1 MRACGETTEQVRRG
15 GLKGVTAVWRSIQDT
30 FALTDQGMK
39 DFMRGAGFCAL
50 ANLMLMLPIVVLY
63 FTARG
68 FIRYL
73 DDPSVGLPDMA
84 LFAVAIVA
92 ALVVMFVTQMWE
104 YRATYTAVY
113 QESARKRIAIA
124 ERLRLLPLSF
134 FGKRDLADLTSVI
147 MKDCSDQERLFSHTM
162 PQIFGM
168 GASTLVFAAMMF
180 AFDWRLAA
188 SALWPIPVALTAL
201 LLTARIQK
209 SHTAKKNAA
218 SLSFADGL
226 QEYLECH
233 REIRSL
239 NKVGVFQG
247 ELDCR
252 IDRFEREKIDA
263 ELAMGV
269 AVCSA
274 QGFLRLGIAS
284 VIVVGT
290 MLLVTGQVD
299 FLVFFVYLLAVTRV
313 YDPINVVLQAVAEL
327 MDMSLSLER
336 MRAIENEPVQTGSTS
351 FEPQGYDVVF
361 EDVGFAYADGEDV
374 LGSVSFKAREGQVTA
389 LVGASGSGKSTAV
402 KLASRFWDV
411 SSGTV
416 FVGGVDVSTVDP
428 ETLLSAFSEVFQDVV
443 LFDDTVRENIRL
455 GRKDAT
461 NEEVLAAARAAR
473 CDEFVERLPNGYD
486 TMIGENGSRLS
497 GGERQRISI
506 ARALLK
512 DAPIVLLDEATASL
526 DVENETYVQAALSEL
541 LQGKTVLVIAHR
553 MRTVDNADK
562 IVVLEGGCVVEQ
574 GSPAELREKPDGR
587 YRRMLELQRESEV
600 WAL

>member
-1 MRACGETTEQVRRG
+1 
-15 GLKGVTAVWRSIQDT
+15 
-30 FALTDQGMK
+30 MK

-63 FTARG
+63 FVASD
-68 FIRYL
+68 FVRYL
-73 DDPSVGLPDMA
+73 GEPAVGLPGMA
-84 LFAVAIVA
+84 LYAVGIVA
-92 ALVVMFVTQMWE
+92 ALAVMFVTQMWE
-104 YRATYTAVY
+104 YRATYTVVY

-168 GASTLVFAAMMF
+168 GASTLVFAVMMF

-188 SALWPIPVALTAL
+188 SALWPIPVALVTL
-201 LLTARIQK
+201 LLTARVQK

-218 SLSFADGL
+218 SLSFVDGL

-239 NKVGVFQG
+239 NKVGAFQSDLG
-247 ELDCR
+247 RR
-252 IDRFEREKIDA
+252 IDRFEREKIGA

-290 MLLVTGQVD
+290 MLLVAGRVD

-313 YDPINVVLQAVAEL
+313 YDPINVILQAIAEL
-327 MDMSLSLER
+327 MDMSLSLKR
-336 MRAIENEPVQTGSTS
+336 MRAIEHEPIQTGSTS
-351 FEPQGYDVVF
+351 FEPQGYDVAF
-361 EDVGFAYADGEDV
+361 DDVGFAYAGGEDV
-374 LGSVSFKAREGQVTA
+374 LDGVSFTAREGQVTA
-389 LVGASGSGKSTAV
+389 LVGASGSGKSTAA

-411 SSGTV
+411 SSGAV

-428 ETLLSAFSEVFQDVV
+428 ETLLSSFSEVFQDVV
-443 LFDDTVRENIRL
+443 LFDGTVRENIRL
-455 GRKDAT
+455 GKKNAT
-461 NEEVLAAARAAR
+461 DEEVLAAAKVAR

-486 TMIGENGSRLS
+486 TLIGENGGRLS

-512 DAPIVLLDEATASL
+512 NAPIVLLDEATASL
-526 DVENETYVQAALSEL
+526 DVENETQVQAALSEL
-541 LQGKTVLVIAHR
+541 LQDKTVLVIAHR

-562 IVVLEGGCVVEQ
+562 IVVLEGGRVVEQ
-574 GSPAELREKPDGR
+574 GSPAELREKPEGR
-587 YRRMLELQRESEV
+587 YRRMLELQRESAV

>member
-1 MRACGETTEQVRRG
+1 MV
-15 GLKGVTAVWRSIQDT
+15 AVWRRIQDA

-63 FTARG
+63 FVASD
-68 FIRYL
+68 FIGCL
-73 DDPSVGLPDMA
+73 GDPAACLPSMAPYVVG
-84 LFAVAIVA
+84 IVA
-92 ALVVMFVTQMWE
+92 ALAVMFVTQMWE
-104 YRATYTAVY
+104 YRATYTVVY
-113 QESARKRIAIA
+113 EESARKRIAIA

-188 SALWPIPVALTAL
+188 SALWPIPVALVAL
-201 LLTARIQK
+201 LLTARVQK

-218 SLSFADGL
+218 SLSFVDGL

-239 NKVGVFQG
+239 NKVGAFQSDLG
-247 ELDCR
+247 RR

-290 MLLVTGQVD
+290 MLLVTGRVD

-313 YDPINVVLQAVAEL
+313 YDPINVILQAVAEL
-327 MDMSLSLER
+327 MDMSLSLKR
-336 MRAIENEPVQTGSTS
+336 MRAIENEPIQTGSTS
-351 FEPQGYDVVF
+351 FEPQGYDVAF
-361 EDVGFAYADGEDV
+361 DDVGFAYADGEDV
-374 LGSVSFKAREGQVTA
+374 LDGVSFTAREGQVTA

-411 SSGTV
+411 SSGAV

-428 ETLLSAFSEVFQDVV
+428 ETLLSSFSEVFQDVV

-455 GRKDAT
+455 GKKSAT
-461 NEEVLAAARAAR
+461 DEEVLAAARAAR

-512 DAPIVLLDEATASL
+512 NAPIVLLDEATASL
-526 DVENETYVQAALSEL
+526 DVENETQVQAALSEL

-562 IVVLEGGCVVEQ
+562 IVVLEGGSVVEQ
-574 GSPAELREKPDGR
+574 GSPAELREKPEGR
-587 YRRMLELQRESEV
+587 YRRMLELQRESAA

>member
-1 MRACGETTEQVRRG
+1 MWRR
-15 GLKGVTAVWRSIQDT
+15 IQDA

-63 FTARG
+63 FAASD

-73 DDPSVGLPDMA
+73 DDPSVGLPGMA
-84 LFAVAIVA
+84 LYAAGIVA

-134 FGKRDLADLTSVI
+134 FGRRDLSDLTSVI

-188 SALWPIPVALTAL
+188 SALWPIPVALAAL
-201 LLTARIQK
+201 LLTGRIQK

-274 QGFLRLGIAS
+274 QGFLRLGTAS

-299 FLVFFVYLLAVTRV
+299 FLVFFVYLLAVTRI

-361 EDVGFAYADGEDV
+361 EDVGFAYGDGEDV
-374 LGSVSFKAREGQVTA
+374 LSSVSFKAREGQVTA

-411 SSGTV
+411 SSGAI

-455 GRKDAT
+455 GKKDAT

-526 DVENETYVQAALSEL
+526 DVENETQVQAALSEL

-574 GSPAELREKPDGR
+574 GSPAELREKLDGK
-587 YRRMLELQRESEV
+587 YRRMLELQRESEAWV
-600 WAL
+600 L

>member
-1 MRACGETTEQVRRG
+1 MTTVRRR
-15 GLKGVTAVWRSIQDT
+15 LQDI

-63 FTARG
+63 FVASD
-68 FIRYL
+68 FVRYL
-73 DDPSVGLPDMA
+73 GEPAVGLPGMA
-84 LFAVAIVA
+84 LYAVGIVA
-92 ALVVMFVTQMWE
+92 ALAVMFVTQMWE

-134 FGKRDLADLTSVI
+134 FGKRNLADLTSVI

-162 PQIFGM
+162 PQLFGM
-168 GASTLVFAAMMF
+168 GASTLVFAVMMF

-188 SALWPIPVALTAL
+188 SALWPIPVALAAL
-201 LLTARIQK
+201 LLTARVQK

-218 SLSFADGL
+218 SLLFVDGL

-239 NKVGVFQG
+239 NKVSAFQG
-247 ELDCR
+247 ELDHC
-252 IDRFEREKIDA
+252 IDRFEREKIGA

-290 MLLVTGQVD
+290 MLLVAGRVD

-313 YDPINVVLQAVAEL
+313 YDPINVILQAIAEL
-327 MDMSLSLER
+327 MDMSLSLGR
-336 MRAIENEPVQTGSTS
+336 MRAIENEPIQTGHTS
-351 FEPQGYDVVF
+351 FEPQGYDVAF
-361 EDVGFAYADGEDV
+361 DDVGFAYADGEDV
-374 LGSVSFKAREGQVTA
+374 LDGVSFTARERQVTA

-411 SSGTV
+411 SSGAV

-428 ETLLSAFSEVFQDVV
+428 ETLLSSFSEVFQDVV

-455 GRKDAT
+455 GKKNAT
-461 NEEVLAAARAAR
+461 DEEVLAAAKAAR

-486 TMIGENGSRLS
+486 TLIGENGGRLS

-512 DAPIVLLDEATASL
+512 NAPIVLLDEATASL
-526 DVENETYVQAALSEL
+526 DVENETQVQAALSEL

-562 IVVLEGGCVVEQ
+562 IVVLEGGRVVEQ
-574 GSPAELREKPDGR
+574 GSPAELREKPEGR
-587 YRRMLELQRESEV
+587 YRRMLELQRESAA

>member
-1 MRACGETTEQVRRG
+1 MA
-15 GLKGVTAVWRSIQDT
+15 AVWRRIQDA

-63 FTARG
+63 FVASD
-68 FIRYL
+68 FVRYL
-73 DDPSVGLPDMA
+73 GEPAVGLPGMA
-84 LFAVAIVA
+84 PYVVGIVA
-92 ALVVMFVTQMWE
+92 ALAVMFVTQMWE
-104 YRATYTAVY
+104 YRATYTVVY
-113 QESARKRIAIA
+113 KESARKRIAIA

-188 SALWPIPVALTAL
+188 SALWPIPVALAAL
-201 LLTARIQK
+201 LLTARVQK

-218 SLSFADGL
+218 SLSFDDGL

-239 NKVGVFQG
+239 NKVGAFQSDLG
-247 ELDCR
+247 RR
-252 IDRFEREKIDA
+252 IDRFEREKIGA

-290 MLLVTGQVD
+290 MLLVAGRVD

-313 YDPINVVLQAVAEL
+313 YDPINVILQAIAEL
-327 MDMSLSLER
+327 MDMSLSLGR
-336 MRAIENEPVQTGSTS
+336 MRAIENEPIQTGHTS
-351 FEPQGYDVVF
+351 FEPQGYDVAF
-361 EDVGFAYADGEDV
+361 DDVGFAYADGEDV
-374 LGSVSFKAREGQVTA
+374 LDGVSFTAREGQVTA

-411 SSGTV
+411 SSGAV

-428 ETLLSAFSEVFQDVV
+428 ETLLSSFSEVFQDVV

-455 GRKDAT
+455 GKKNAT
-461 NEEVLAAARAAR
+461 DEEVLAAAKAAR

-486 TMIGENGSRLS
+486 TLIGENGGRLS

-512 DAPIVLLDEATASL
+512 NAPIVLLDEATASL
-526 DVENETYVQAALSEL
+526 DVENETQVQAALSEL
-541 LQGKTVLVIAHR
+541 LQGKTVLVVAHR

-562 IVVLEGGCVVEQ
+562 IVVLEGGRVVEQ
-574 GSPAELREKPDGR
+574 GSPAELREKPEGR
-587 YRRMLELQRESEV
+587 YRRMLELQRESAA

>member
-1 MRACGETTEQVRRG
+1 M
-15 GLKGVTAVWRSIQDT
+15 TAVWRRIQDA

-63 FTARG
+63 FAASD

-73 DDPSVGLPDMA
+73 DDPAVGLPGMA
-84 LFAVAIVA
+84 LYAAGIVVV
-92 ALVVMFVTQMWE
+92 LVVMFVTQMWE
-104 YRATYTAVY
+104 YRATYTVVY

-147 MKDCSDQERLFSHTM
+147 MKDCSDQERL

-188 SALWPIPVALTAL
+188 SALWPIPVALAAL

-455 GRKDAT
+455 GKKDAT

-526 DVENETYVQAALSEL
+526 DVENETHVQAALSEL

-574 GSPAELREKPDGR
+574 GSPAELRGKPDGR
-587 YRRMLELQRESEV
+587 YRRMLELQRESEAWV
-600 WAL
+600 L

>member
-1 MRACGETTEQVRRG
+1 MTTVRRR
-15 GLKGVTAVWRSIQDT
+15 LQDI

-39 DFMRGAGFCAL
+39 DFIRGAGFCAL

-63 FTARG
+63 FVASD

-73 DDPSVGLPDMA
+73 GEPAVGLPGMA
-84 LFAVAIVA
+84 LYTVGIVA
-92 ALVVMFVTQMWE
+92 ALAVMFITQMWE
-104 YRATYTAVY
+104 YRATYTVVY
-113 QESARKRIAIA
+113 QESARTRIAIA

-162 PQIFGM
+162 PQLFGM
-168 GASTLVFAAMMF
+168 GASTLVFAVMMF

-188 SALWPIPVALTAL
+188 SALWPIPVALVAL
-201 LLTARIQK
+201 LLTARVQK

-239 NKVGVFQG
+239 NKVSAFQD
-247 ELDCR
+247 ELDRC

-290 MLLVTGQVD
+290 MLLVAGRVD

-313 YDPINVVLQAVAEL
+313 YDPINVILQAIAEL
-327 MDMSLSLER
+327 MDMSLSLGR
-336 MRAIENEPVQTGSTS
+336 MRAIENEPIQTGHTS
-351 FEPQGYDVVF
+351 FEPQGYDVAF
-361 EDVGFAYADGEDV
+361 DDVGFAYADGEDV
-374 LGSVSFKAREGQVTA
+374 LDGVSFKAREGQVTA

-411 SSGTV
+411 SSGAV

-428 ETLLSAFSEVFQDVV
+428 ETLLSSFSEVFQDVV

-455 GRKDAT
+455 GKKNAT
-461 NEEVLAAARAAR
+461 DEEVLAAAKAAR

-486 TMIGENGSRLS
+486 TLIGENGGRLS

-512 DAPIVLLDEATASL
+512 NAPIVLLDEATASL
-526 DVENETYVQAALSEL
+526 DVENETQVQAALSEL

-562 IVVLEGGCVVEQ
+562 IVVLEGGRVVEQ
-574 GSPAELREKPDGR
+574 GSPAELREKPEGR
-587 YRRMLELQRESEV
+587 YRRMLELQRESAA
-600 WAL
+600 WTL

>member
-1 MRACGETTEQVRRG
+1 
-15 GLKGVTAVWRSIQDT
+15 
-30 FALTDQGMK
+30 MK

-63 FTARG
+63 FVASD
-68 FIRYL
+68 FVRYL
-73 DDPSVGLPDMA
+73 GEPAIGLPSMA
-84 LFAVAIVA
+84 PYVVGIVA
-92 ALVVMFVTQMWE
+92 ALAVMFVTQMWE
-104 YRATYTAVY
+104 YRATYTVVY
-113 QESARKRIAIA
+113 KESARKRIAIA

-188 SALWPIPVALTAL
+188 SALWPIPVALAAL
-201 LLTARIQK
+201 LLTARVQK

-218 SLSFADGL
+218 SLSFVDGL

-239 NKVGVFQG
+239 NKVGAFQSDLG
-247 ELDCR
+247 RR
-252 IDRFEREKIDA
+252 IDRFEREKIGA

-290 MLLVTGQVD
+290 MLLVAGRVD

-313 YDPINVVLQAVAEL
+313 YDPINVILQAVAEL
-327 MDMSLSLER
+327 MDMSLSLKR
-336 MRAIENEPVQTGSTS
+336 MRAIENEPIQTGSTS
-351 FEPQGYDVVF
+351 FEPQGYDVAF
-361 EDVGFAYADGEDV
+361 DDVGFAYADGEDV
-374 LGSVSFKAREGQVTA
+374 LDGVSFTAREGQVTA

-411 SSGTV
+411 SSGAV

-428 ETLLSAFSEVFQDVV
+428 ETLLSSFSEVFQDVV

-455 GRKDAT
+455 GKKNAT
-461 NEEVLAAARAAR
+461 DEEVLAAAKVAR

-486 TMIGENGSRLS
+486 TLIGENGGRLS

-512 DAPIVLLDEATASL
+512 NAPIVLLDEATASL
-526 DVENETYVQAALSEL
+526 DVENETQVQAALSEL

-562 IVVLEGGCVVEQ
+562 IVVLEGGRVVEQ
-574 GSPAELREKPDGR
+574 GSPAELREKPEGR
-587 YRRMLELQRESEV
+587 YRRMLELQRESAA

>member
-1 MRACGETTEQVRRG
+1 MA
-15 GLKGVTAVWRSIQDT
+15 AVWRRIQDA

-63 FTARG
+63 FVASD
-68 FIRYL
+68 FVRYL
-73 DDPSVGLPDMA
+73 GEPAVGLPGMA
-84 LFAVAIVA
+84 PYVVGIVA
-92 ALVVMFVTQMWE
+92 ALAVMFVTQMWE
-104 YRATYTAVY
+104 YRATYTVVY

-188 SALWPIPVALTAL
+188 SALWPIPVALVAL
-201 LLTARIQK
+201 LLTARVQK

-218 SLSFADGL
+218 SLSFVDGL

-239 NKVGVFQG
+239 NKVGAFQSDLG
-247 ELDCR
+247 RR
-252 IDRFEREKIDA
+252 IDRFEREKIGA

-290 MLLVTGQVD
+290 MLLVTGRVD

-313 YDPINVVLQAVAEL
+313 YDPINVILQAIAEL
-327 MDMSLSLER
+327 MDMSLSLKR
-336 MRAIENEPVQTGSTS
+336 MRAIENEPIQTGSTS
-351 FEPQGYDVVF
+351 FEPQGYDVAF
-361 EDVGFAYADGEDV
+361 DDVGFAYADGEDV
-374 LGSVSFKAREGQVTA
+374 LDGVSFTAREGQVTA

-411 SSGTV
+411 SSGAV

-428 ETLLSAFSEVFQDVV
+428 ETLLSSFSEVFQDVV

-455 GRKDAT
+455 GKKNAT
-461 NEEVLAAARAAR
+461 DEEVLAAARAAR

-526 DVENETYVQAALSEL
+526 DVENETQVQAALSEL

-562 IVVLEGGCVVEQ
+562 IVVLEGGSVVEQ
-574 GSPAELREKPDGR
+574 GSPAELREKPEGR
-587 YRRMLELQRESEV
+587 YRRMLELQRESAA

>member
-1 MRACGETTEQVRRG
+1 
-15 GLKGVTAVWRSIQDT
+15 
-30 FALTDQGMK
+30 
-39 DFMRGAGFCAL
+39 MRGAGFCAL

-63 FTARG
+63 FVASD

-73 DDPSVGLPDMA
+73 GEPAVGLPGMA
-84 LFAVAIVA
+84 LYAVGIVA
-92 ALVVMFVTQMWE
+92 ALAVMFVTQMWE
-104 YRATYTAVY
+104 YRATYTVVY

-162 PQIFGM
+162 PQLFGM
-168 GASTLVFAAMMF
+168 GASTLVFAVMMF
-180 AFDWRLAA
+180 AFDWRLAV
-188 SALWPIPVALTAL
+188 SALWPIPVALMAL
-201 LLTARIQK
+201 LLTARVQK

-218 SLSFADGL
+218 SLSFVDGL

-239 NKVGVFQG
+239 NKVSAFQG
-247 ELDCR
+247 ELDHC
-252 IDRFEREKIDA
+252 IDRFEREKIGA

-290 MLLVTGQVD
+290 MLLVAGRVD

-313 YDPINVVLQAVAEL
+313 YDPINVILQAIAEL
-327 MDMSLSLER
+327 MDMSLSLGR
-336 MRAIENEPVQTGSTS
+336 MRAIENEPIQTGHTS
-351 FEPQGYDVVF
+351 FEPQGYDVAF
-361 EDVGFAYADGEDV
+361 DDVGFAYADGEDV
-374 LGSVSFKAREGQVTA
+374 LDGVSFTAREGQVTA

-411 SSGTV
+411 SSGAV

-428 ETLLSAFSEVFQDVV
+428 ETLLSSFSEVFQDVV

-455 GRKDAT
+455 GKKNAT
-461 NEEVLAAARAAR
+461 DEEVLAAAKAAR

-486 TMIGENGSRLS
+486 TLIGENGGRLS

-512 DAPIVLLDEATASL
+512 NAPIVLLDEATASL
-526 DVENETYVQAALSEL
+526 DVENETQVQAALSEL

-562 IVVLEGGCVVEQ
+562 IVVLEGGRVVEQ
-574 GSPAELREKPDGR
+574 GSPAELREKPEGR
-587 YRRMLELQRESEV
+587 YRRMLELQRESAA

>member
-1 MRACGETTEQVRRG
+1 
-15 GLKGVTAVWRSIQDT
+15 
-30 FALTDQGMK
+30 MK

-63 FTARG
+63 FVASD
-68 FIRYL
+68 FVRYL
-73 DDPSVGLPDMA
+73 GDPAVGLPGMA
-84 LFAVAIVA
+84 LYAVGIVA
-92 ALVVMFVTQMWE
+92 ALAVMFVTQMWE
-104 YRATYTAVY
+104 YRATYTVVY

-188 SALWPIPVALTAL
+188 SALWPIPVALVAL
-201 LLTARIQK
+201 LLTARVQK

-218 SLSFADGL
+218 SLSFVDGL

-239 NKVGVFQG
+239 NKVGAFRSDLG
-247 ELDCR
+247 RR

-290 MLLVTGQVD
+290 MLLVTGRVD

-313 YDPINVVLQAVAEL
+313 YDPINVILQAVAEL
-327 MDMSLSLER
+327 MDMSLSLKR
-336 MRAIENEPVQTGSTS
+336 MRAIENEPIQTGSTS
-351 FEPQGYDVVF
+351 FEPQGYDVAF
-361 EDVGFAYADGEDV
+361 DDVGFAYADGEDV
-374 LGSVSFKAREGQVTA
+374 LDGVSFTAREGQVTA

-411 SSGTV
+411 SSGAV

-428 ETLLSAFSEVFQDVV
+428 ETLFSSFSEVFQDVV
-443 LFDDTVRENIRL
+443 LFDDAVRENIRL
-455 GRKDAT
+455 GKKNAT
-461 NEEVLAAARAAR
+461 DEEVLAAARAAR
-473 CDEFVERLPNGYD
+473 CDEFVGRLPNGYD

-526 DVENETYVQAALSEL
+526 DVENETQVQAALSEL

-562 IVVLEGGCVVEQ
+562 IVVLEGGSVVEQ
-574 GSPAELREKPDGR
+574 GSPAELREKPEGR
-587 YRRMLELQRESEV
+587 YRRMLELQRESAA

>member
-1 MRACGETTEQVRRG
+1 MAAVRR
-15 GLKGVTAVWRSIQDT
+15 RIQDA

-63 FTARG
+63 FVASD
-68 FIRYL
+68 FVRYL
-73 DDPSVGLPDMA
+73 GEPAIGLPGMA
-84 LFAVAIVA
+84 PYVVGIVA
-92 ALVVMFVTQMWE
+92 ALAVMFVTQMWE
-104 YRATYTAVY
+104 YRATYTVVY
-113 QESARKRIAIA
+113 KESARKRIAIA

-147 MKDCSDQERLFSHTM
+147 MKDCSDQERLFSRTM

-188 SALWPIPVALTAL
+188 SALWPIPVALAAL
-201 LLTARIQK
+201 LLTARVQK

-218 SLSFADGL
+218 SLSFVDGL

-239 NKVGVFQG
+239 NKVGAFQSDLG
-247 ELDCR
+247 RR
-252 IDRFEREKIDA
+252 IDRFEREKIGA

-290 MLLVTGQVD
+290 MLLVAGRVD

-313 YDPINVVLQAVAEL
+313 YDPINVILQAIAEL
-327 MDMSLSLER
+327 MDMSLSLGR
-336 MRAIENEPVQTGSTS
+336 MRAIENEPIQTGSTS
-351 FEPQGYDVVF
+351 FEPQGYDVAF
-361 EDVGFAYADGEDV
+361 DDVGFAYADGEDV
-374 LGSVSFKAREGQVTA
+374 LDGVSFTAREGQVTA

-411 SSGTV
+411 SSGAV

-428 ETLLSAFSEVFQDVV
+428 ETLLSSFSEVFQDVV

-455 GRKDAT
+455 GRKNAT
-461 NEEVLAAARAAR
+461 DEEVLAAAKAAR

-486 TMIGENGSRLS
+486 TLIGENGGRLS

-512 DAPIVLLDEATASL
+512 NAPIVLLDEATASL
-526 DVENETYVQAALSEL
+526 DVENETQVQAALSEL

-562 IVVLEGGCVVEQ
+562 IVVLEGGRVVEQ
-574 GSPAELREKPDGR
+574 GSPAELREKPEGR
-587 YRRMLELQRESEV
+587 YRRMLELQRESAA

>member
-1 MRACGETTEQVRRG
+1 
-15 GLKGVTAVWRSIQDT
+15 
-30 FALTDQGMK
+30 MK

-63 FTARG
+63 FVASD
-68 FIRYL
+68 FVRYL
-73 DDPSVGLPDMA
+73 GEPAVGLPGMA
-84 LFAVAIVA
+84 LYAVGIVA
-92 ALVVMFVTQMWE
+92 ALAVMFVTQMWE
-104 YRATYTAVY
+104 YRATYTVVY
-113 QESARKRIAIA
+113 KESARKRIAIA

-188 SALWPIPVALTAL
+188 SALWPIPVALVAL
-201 LLTARIQK
+201 LLTARVQK

-218 SLSFADGL
+218 SLSFVDGL

-239 NKVGVFQG
+239 NKVGAFQSDLG
-247 ELDCR
+247 RR
-252 IDRFEREKIDA
+252 IDRFEREKIGA

-290 MLLVTGQVD
+290 MLLVTGRVD

-313 YDPINVVLQAVAEL
+313 YDPINVILQAVAEL
-327 MDMSLSLER
+327 MDMSLSLKR
-336 MRAIENEPVQTGSTS
+336 MRAIENEPIQTGSTS
-351 FEPQGYDVVF
+351 FEPQGYDVAF
-361 EDVGFAYADGEDV
+361 DDVGFAYADGEDV
-374 LGSVSFKAREGQVTA
+374 LDGVSFTAREGQVTA

-411 SSGTV
+411 SSGAV

-428 ETLLSAFSEVFQDVV
+428 ETLLSSFSEVFQDVV

-455 GRKDAT
+455 GKKNAT
-461 NEEVLAAARAAR
+461 DEEVLAAAKAAR

-486 TMIGENGSRLS
+486 TLIGENGGRLS

-512 DAPIVLLDEATASL
+512 NAPIVLLDEATASL
-526 DVENETYVQAALSEL
+526 DVENETQVQAALSEL

-562 IVVLEGGCVVEQ
+562 IVVLEGGRVVEQ
-574 GSPAELREKPDGR
+574 GSPAELREKPEGR
-587 YRRMLELQRESEV
+587 YRRMLELQRESAA

>member
-1 MRACGETTEQVRRG
+1 MA
-15 GLKGVTAVWRSIQDT
+15 AVWRRIQDA

-63 FTARG
+63 FVASD
-68 FIRYL
+68 FVRYL
-73 DDPSVGLPDMA
+73 GEPAIGLPGMA
-84 LFAVAIVA
+84 PYVVGIVA
-92 ALVVMFVTQMWE
+92 ALAVMFVTQMWE
-104 YRATYTAVY
+104 YRATYTVVY
-113 QESARKRIAIA
+113 KESARKRIAIA

-188 SALWPIPVALTAL
+188 SALWPIPVALVAL
-201 LLTARIQK
+201 LLTARVQK

-218 SLSFADGL
+218 SLSFVDGL

-239 NKVGVFQG
+239 NKVGAFQSDLG
-247 ELDCR
+247 RR
-252 IDRFEREKIDA
+252 IDRFEREKIGA

-274 QGFLRLGIAS
+274 QGFLRLGIAF

-290 MLLVTGQVD
+290 MLLVTGRVD

-313 YDPINVVLQAVAEL
+313 YDPINVILQAVAEL
-327 MDMSLSLER
+327 MDMSLSLKR
-336 MRAIENEPVQTGSTS
+336 MRAIENEPIQTGSTS
-351 FEPQGYDVVF
+351 FEPQGYDVTF
-361 EDVGFAYADGEDV
+361 DDVGFAYADGEDV
-374 LGSVSFKAREGQVTA
+374 LDGVSFTAREGQVTA

-411 SSGTV
+411 SSGAV

-428 ETLLSAFSEVFQDVV
+428 ETLLSSFSEVFQDVV

-455 GRKDAT
+455 GKKNAT
-461 NEEVLAAARAAR
+461 DEEVLAAARAAR
-473 CDEFVERLPNGYD
+473 CDEFVGRLPNGYD
-486 TMIGENGSRLS
+486 TMIGENGGRLS

-512 DAPIVLLDEATASL
+512 NAPIVLLDEATASL
-526 DVENETYVQAALSEL
+526 DVENETQVQAALSEL

-562 IVVLEGGCVVEQ
+562 IVVLEGGRVVEQ
-574 GSPAELREKPDGR
+574 GSPAELREKPEGR
-587 YRRMLELQRESEV
+587 YRRMLELQRESAAWV
-600 WAL
+600 I

>member
-1 MRACGETTEQVRRG
+1 
-15 GLKGVTAVWRSIQDT
+15 
-30 FALTDQGMK
+30 MK

-63 FTARG
+63 FVASD
-68 FIRYL
+68 FVRYL
-73 DDPSVGLPDMA
+73 GEPAIGLPGMA
-84 LFAVAIVA
+84 PYVVGIVA
-92 ALVVMFVTQMWE
+92 ALAVMFVTQMWE
-104 YRATYTAVY
+104 YRATYTVVY
-113 QESARKRIAIA
+113 KESARKRIAIA

-168 GASTLVFAAMMF
+168 GASTLVFAVMMF

-188 SALWPIPVALTAL
+188 SALWPIPVALVAL
-201 LLTARIQK
+201 LLTARVQK

-218 SLSFADGL
+218 SLSFVDGL

-239 NKVGVFQG
+239 NKVGAFQSDLG
-247 ELDCR
+247 RR

-290 MLLVTGQVD
+290 MLLVAGRVD

-313 YDPINVVLQAVAEL
+313 YDPINVILQAIAEL
-327 MDMSLSLER
+327 MDMSLSLKR
-336 MRAIENEPVQTGSTS
+336 MRAIENEPIQMGHTS
-351 FEPQGYDVVF
+351 FEPQGYDVAF
-361 EDVGFAYADGEDV
+361 DDVGFAYADGEDV
-374 LGSVSFKAREGQVTA
+374 LDGVSFTAREGQVTA

-411 SSGTV
+411 SSGAV

-428 ETLLSAFSEVFQDVV
+428 ETLLSSFSEVFQDVV

-455 GRKDAT
+455 GKKNAT
-461 NEEVLAAARAAR
+461 DEEVLAAAKMAR

-486 TMIGENGSRLS
+486 TLIGENGGRLS

-512 DAPIVLLDEATASL
+512 NAPIVLLDEATASL
-526 DVENETYVQAALSEL
+526 DVENETQVQAALSEL

-562 IVVLEGGCVVEQ
+562 IVVLEGGRVVEQ
-574 GSPAELREKPDGR
+574 GSPAELREKPEGR
-587 YRRMLELQRESEV
+587 YRRMLELQRESAA

>member
-1 MRACGETTEQVRRG
+1 
-15 GLKGVTAVWRSIQDT
+15 
-30 FALTDQGMK
+30 MK

-63 FTARG
+63 FVASD
-68 FIRYL
+68 FVRYL
-73 DDPSVGLPDMA
+73 GDPAVGLPGMA
-84 LFAVAIVA
+84 LYAVGIVA
-92 ALVVMFVTQMWE
+92 ALAVMFVTQMWE
-104 YRATYTAVY
+104 YRATYTVVY

-162 PQIFGM
+162 PQLFGM
-168 GASTLVFAAMMF
+168 GASTLVFAVMMF

-188 SALWPIPVALTAL
+188 SALWPIPVALVAL
-201 LLTARIQK
+201 LLTARVQK

-218 SLSFADGL
+218 SLSFVDGL

-239 NKVGVFQG
+239 NKVSAFQG
-247 ELDCR
+247 ELDHC
-252 IDRFEREKIDA
+252 IDRFEREKIGA

-290 MLLVTGQVD
+290 MLLVAGRVD

-313 YDPINVVLQAVAEL
+313 YDPINVILQAIAEL
-327 MDMSLSLER
+327 MDMSLSLGR
-336 MRAIENEPVQTGSTS
+336 MRAIENEPIQTGNTS
-351 FEPQGYDVVF
+351 FEPQGYDVAF
-361 EDVGFAYADGEDV
+361 DDVGFAYADGEDV
-374 LGSVSFKAREGQVTA
+374 LDSVSFKAREGQVTA

-411 SSGTV
+411 SSGAV

-428 ETLLSAFSEVFQDVV
+428 ETLLSSFSEVFQDVV

-455 GRKDAT
+455 GKKNAT
-461 NEEVLAAARAAR
+461 DEEVLAAAKAAR

-486 TMIGENGSRLS
+486 TLIGENGGRLS

-512 DAPIVLLDEATASL
+512 NAPIVLLDEATASL
-526 DVENETYVQAALSEL
+526 DVENETQVQAALSEL

-562 IVVLEGGCVVEQ
+562 IVVLEGGRVVEQ
-574 GSPAELREKPDGR
+574 GSPAELREKPEGR
-587 YRRMLELQRESEV
+587 YRRMLELQRESAA

>member
-1 MRACGETTEQVRRG
+1 
-15 GLKGVTAVWRSIQDT
+15 
-30 FALTDQGMK
+30 MK

-63 FTARG
+63 FTASD

-73 DDPSVGLPDMA
+73 GDPAVGLPSMA
-84 LFAVAIVA
+84 LYAVGIVA
-92 ALVVMFVTQMWE
+92 ALAVMFVTQMWE
-104 YRATYTAVY
+104 YRGTYTVVY

-134 FGKRDLADLTSVI
+134 FGKRDLSDLTSVI

-168 GASTLVFAAMMF
+168 GALTLVFAVMMF

-188 SALWPIPVALTAL
+188 SALWPIPVALVAL
-201 LLTARIQK
+201 LLTARVQK

-239 NKVGVFQG
+239 NKVSAFQG
-247 ELDCR
+247 ELDRC
-252 IDRFEREKIDA
+252 IDCFEREKIDA

-290 MLLVTGQVD
+290 MLLVAGQID

-313 YDPINVVLQAVAEL
+313 YDPINVILQAIAEL

-336 MRAIENEPVQTGSTS
+336 MRAIENEPIQTGRTS

-374 LGSVSFKAREGQVTA
+374 LNGVSFKAREGQVTA

-411 SSGTV
+411 SSGAV

-428 ETLLSAFSEVFQDVV
+428 ETLLSSFSEVFQDVV

-455 GRKDAT
+455 GKKDAT
-461 NEEVLAAARAAR
+461 DEEVLAAAKAAR

-526 DVENETYVQAALSEL
+526 DVENETQVQAALSEL

-562 IVVLEGGCVVEQ
+562 IVVLEGGRVVEQ
-574 GSPAELREKPDGR
+574 GSPAELREKPEGR
-587 YRRMLELQRESEV
+587 YRRMLELQRESAA

>member
-1 MRACGETTEQVRRG
+1 
-15 GLKGVTAVWRSIQDT
+15 
-30 FALTDQGMK
+30 MK

-63 FTARG
+63 FAASD

-73 DDPSVGLPDMA
+73 DDPSVGLPGMA
-84 LFAVAIVA
+84 LYAAGIVA

-104 YRATYTAVY
+104 YRATYTVVY
-113 QESARKRIAIA
+113 KESARKRIAIA

-168 GASTLVFAAMMF
+168 GASTLVFAVMMF

-188 SALWPIPVALTAL
+188 SALWPIPVALVAL
-201 LLTARIQK
+201 LLTARVQK

-218 SLSFADGL
+218 SLSFVDGL

-239 NKVGVFQG
+239 NKVGAFQSDLG
-247 ELDCR
+247 RR

-290 MLLVTGQVD
+290 MLLVTGRVD

-313 YDPINVVLQAVAEL
+313 YDPINVILQAVAEL
-327 MDMSLSLER
+327 MDMSLSLKR
-336 MRAIENEPVQTGSTS
+336 MRAIENEPIQTGSTS
-351 FEPQGYDVVF
+351 FEPQGYDVAF
-361 EDVGFAYADGEDV
+361 DDVGFAYADGEDV
-374 LGSVSFKAREGQVTA
+374 LDGVSFTAREGQVTA

-411 SSGTV
+411 SSGAV

-428 ETLLSAFSEVFQDVV
+428 ETLLSSFSEVFQDVV

-455 GRKDAT
+455 GKKSAT
-461 NEEVLAAARAAR
+461 DEEVLAAAKVAR

-486 TMIGENGSRLS
+486 TLIGENGGRLS

-512 DAPIVLLDEATASL
+512 NAPIVLLDEATASL
-526 DVENETYVQAALSEL
+526 DVENETQVQAALSEL

-562 IVVLEGGCVVEQ
+562 IVVLEGGRVVEQ
-574 GSPAELREKPDGR
+574 GSPAELREKPEGR
-587 YRRMLELQRESEV
+587 YRRMLELQRESAA

>member
-1 MRACGETTEQVRRG
+1 
-15 GLKGVTAVWRSIQDT
+15 
-30 FALTDQGMK
+30 MK

-63 FTARG
+63 FVASD
-68 FIRYL
+68 FVRYL
-73 DDPSVGLPDMA
+73 GEPAVGLPGMA
-84 LFAVAIVA
+84 PYVVGIVA
-92 ALVVMFVTQMWE
+92 ALAVMSVTQMWE
-104 YRATYTAVY
+104 YRATYTVVY
-113 QESARKRIAIA
+113 KESARKRIAIA

-188 SALWPIPVALTAL
+188 SALWPIPVALVAL
-201 LLTARIQK
+201 LLTARVQK

-218 SLSFADGL
+218 SLSFVDGL

-239 NKVGVFQG
+239 NKVGAFQSDLG
-247 ELDCR
+247 RR
-252 IDRFEREKIDA
+252 IDRFEREKIGA

-290 MLLVTGQVD
+290 MLLVTGRVD

-313 YDPINVVLQAVAEL
+313 YDPINVILQAIAEL
-327 MDMSLSLER
+327 MDMSLSLKR
-336 MRAIENEPVQTGSTS
+336 MRAIENEPIQTGSTS
-351 FEPQGYDVVF
+351 FEPQGYDVAF
-361 EDVGFAYADGEDV
+361 DDVGFAYADGEDV
-374 LGSVSFKAREGQVTA
+374 LDGVSFTAREGQVTA

-411 SSGTV
+411 SSGAV

-428 ETLLSAFSEVFQDVV
+428 ETLLSSFSEVFQDVV

-455 GRKDAT
+455 GKRNAT
-461 NEEVLAAARAAR
+461 DEEVLAAAKVAR

-486 TMIGENGSRLS
+486 TLIGENGGRLS

-512 DAPIVLLDEATASL
+512 NAPIVLLDEATASL
-526 DVENETYVQAALSEL
+526 DVENETQVQAALSKL

-562 IVVLEGGCVVEQ
+562 IVVLEGGSVVEQ
-574 GSPAELREKPDGR
+574 GSPAELREKPEGR
-587 YRRMLELQRESEV
+587 YRRMLELQRESAA

>member
-1 MRACGETTEQVRRG
+1 M
-15 GLKGVTAVWRSIQDT
+15 TAVWRRIQDA

-63 FTARG
+63 FVASD
-68 FIRYL
+68 FIGCL
-73 DDPSVGLPDMA
+73 GDPAACLPSMAPYVVG
-84 LFAVAIVA
+84 IVA
-92 ALVVMFVTQMWE
+92 ALAVMFVTQMWE
-104 YRATYTAVY
+104 YRATYTVVY
-113 QESARKRIAIA
+113 KESARKRIAIA

-188 SALWPIPVALTAL
+188 SALWPIPVALAAL
-201 LLTARIQK
+201 LLTARVQK

-218 SLSFADGL
+218 SLSFVDRL

-239 NKVGVFQG
+239 NKVSAFQG
-247 ELDCR
+247 ELDHC
-252 IDRFEREKIDA
+252 IDRFEREKIGA

-290 MLLVTGQVD
+290 MLLVAGRVD

-313 YDPINVVLQAVAEL
+313 YDPINVILQAIAEL
-327 MDMSLSLER
+327 MDMSLSLKR
-336 MRAIENEPVQTGSTS
+336 MCAIENEPIQIGSTS
-351 FEPQGYDVVF
+351 FEPQGYDVAF
-361 EDVGFAYADGEDV
+361 DDVGFAYADGEDV
-374 LGSVSFKAREGQVTA
+374 LDGVSFTAREGQVTA

-411 SSGTV
+411 SSGAV

-428 ETLLSAFSEVFQDVV
+428 ETLLSSFSEVFQDVV

-455 GRKDAT
+455 GKKNAT
-461 NEEVLAAARAAR
+461 DEEVLAAAKAAR

-486 TMIGENGSRLS
+486 TLIGENGGRLS

-512 DAPIVLLDEATASL
+512 NAPIVLLDEATASL
-526 DVENETYVQAALSEL
+526 DVENETQVQAALSEL

-562 IVVLEGGCVVEQ
+562 IVVLEGGRVVEQ
-574 GSPAELREKPDGR
+574 GSPAELREKPEGR
-587 YRRMLELQRESEV
+587 YRRMLELQRESAA

>member
-1 MRACGETTEQVRRG
+1 
-15 GLKGVTAVWRSIQDT
+15 
-30 FALTDQGMK
+30 MK

-63 FTARG
+63 FVASD
-68 FIRYL
+68 FIGCL
-73 DDPSVGLPDMA
+73 GDPAACLPSMAPYVVG
-84 LFAVAIVA
+84 IVA
-92 ALVVMFVTQMWE
+92 ALAVMFVTQMWE
-104 YRATYTAVY
+104 YRATYTVVY
-113 QESARKRIAIA
+113 EESARKRIAIA

-188 SALWPIPVALTAL
+188 SALWPIPVALAAL
-201 LLTARIQK
+201 LLTARVQK

-218 SLSFADGL
+218 SLSFVDGL

-239 NKVGVFQG
+239 NKVGAFQSDLG
-247 ELDCR
+247 RR

-290 MLLVTGQVD
+290 MLLVTGRVD

-313 YDPINVVLQAVAEL
+313 YDPINVILQAVAEL
-327 MDMSLSLER
+327 MDMSLSLKR
-336 MRAIENEPVQTGSTS
+336 MRAIENEPIQTGSTS
-351 FEPQGYDVVF
+351 FEPQGYDVAF
-361 EDVGFAYADGEDV
+361 DDVGFAYADGEDV
-374 LGSVSFKAREGQVTA
+374 LDGVSFTAREGQVTA

-411 SSGTV
+411 SSGAV
-416 FVGGVDVSTVDP
+416 FVGGIDVSTVDP
-428 ETLLSAFSEVFQDVV
+428 ETLLSSFSEVFQDVV
-443 LFDDTVRENIRL
+443 LFDGTVRENIRL
-455 GRKDAT
+455 GKKNAT
-461 NEEVLAAARAAR
+461 DEEVLAAAKVAR

-486 TMIGENGSRLS
+486 TLIGENGGRLS

-512 DAPIVLLDEATASL
+512 NAPIVLLDEATASL
-526 DVENETYVQAALSEL
+526 DVENETQVQAALSEL

-562 IVVLEGGCVVEQ
+562 IVVLEGGRVVEQ
-574 GSPAELREKPDGR
+574 GSPAELREKPEGR
-587 YRRMLELQRESEV
+587 YRRMLELQRESAA

>member
-1 MRACGETTEQVRRG
+1 MV
-15 GLKGVTAVWRSIQDT
+15 AVWRRIQDA

-63 FTARG
+63 FVASD
-68 FIRYL
+68 FIGYL
-73 DDPSVGLPDMA
+73 GEPAVGLPGMA
-84 LFAVAIVA
+84 LYAVGIVA
-92 ALVVMFVTQMWE
+92 ALAVMFVTQMWE
-104 YRATYTAVY
+104 YRATYTVVY
-113 QESARKRIAIA
+113 KESARKRIAIA

-188 SALWPIPVALTAL
+188 SALWPIPVALVAL
-201 LLTARIQK
+201 LLTARVQK

-218 SLSFADGL
+218 SLSFVDGL

-239 NKVGVFQG
+239 NKVSAFQG
-247 ELDCR
+247 ELDHC

-290 MLLVTGQVD
+290 TLLVTGRVD

-313 YDPINVVLQAVAEL
+313 YDPINVILQAVAEL
-327 MDMSLSLER
+327 MDMSLSLKR
-336 MRAIENEPVQTGSTS
+336 MRAIENEPIQTGSTS
-351 FEPQGYDVVF
+351 FEPQGYDVAF
-361 EDVGFAYADGEDV
+361 DDVGFAYADGEDV
-374 LGSVSFKAREGQVTA
+374 LDGVSFTAREGQVTA

-411 SSGTV
+411 SSGAV

-428 ETLLSAFSEVFQDVV
+428 ETLLSSFSEVFQDVV

-455 GRKDAT
+455 GKKNAT
-461 NEEVLAAARAAR
+461 DEEVLAAAKVAR

-486 TMIGENGSRLS
+486 TLIGENGGRLS

-512 DAPIVLLDEATASL
+512 NAPIVLLDEATASL
-526 DVENETYVQAALSEL
+526 DVENETQVQAALSEL

-562 IVVLEGGCVVEQ
+562 IVVLEGGRVVEQ
-574 GSPAELREKPDGR
+574 GSPAELREKPEGR
-587 YRRMLELQRESEV
+587 YRRMLELQRESAA

>member
-1 MRACGETTEQVRRG
+1 MA
-15 GLKGVTAVWRSIQDT
+15 AVWRRIQDA

-63 FTARG
+63 FVASD
-68 FIRYL
+68 FVRYL
-73 DDPSVGLPDMA
+73 GEPAVGLPGMA
-84 LFAVAIVA
+84 PYVVGIVA
-92 ALVVMFVTQMWE
+92 ALAVMFVTQMWE
-104 YRATYTAVY
+104 YRATYTVVY
-113 QESARKRIAIA
+113 KESARKRIAIA

-188 SALWPIPVALTAL
+188 SALWPIPVALVAL
-201 LLTARIQK
+201 LLTARVQK

-218 SLSFADGL
+218 SLSFVDGL

-239 NKVGVFQG
+239 NKVGAFQSDLG
-247 ELDCR
+247 RR
-252 IDRFEREKIDA
+252 IDRFEREKIGA

-290 MLLVTGQVD
+290 MLLVAGRVD

-313 YDPINVVLQAVAEL
+313 YDPINVILQAIAEL
-327 MDMSLSLER
+327 MDMSLSLGR
-336 MRAIENEPVQTGSTS
+336 MRAIENEPIQTGSTS
-351 FEPQGYDVVF
+351 FEPQGYDVAF
-361 EDVGFAYADGEDV
+361 DNVGFAYADGEDV
-374 LGSVSFKAREGQVTA
+374 LDGVSFTAREGQVTA

-411 SSGTV
+411 SSGAV

-428 ETLLSAFSEVFQDVV
+428 ETLLSSFSEVFQDVV

-455 GRKDAT
+455 GKKNAT
-461 NEEVLAAARAAR
+461 DEEVLAAAKVAR

-486 TMIGENGSRLS
+486 TLIGENGGRLS

-512 DAPIVLLDEATASL
+512 NAPIVLLDEATASL
-526 DVENETYVQAALSEL
+526 DVENETQVQAALSEL

-562 IVVLEGGCVVEQ
+562 IVVLEGGRVVEQ
-574 GSPAELREKPDGR
+574 GSPAELREKPEGR
-587 YRRMLELQRESEV
+587 YRRMLELQRESAA

>member
-1 MRACGETTEQVRRG
+1 MWRR
-15 GLKGVTAVWRSIQDT
+15 IQDA

-63 FTARG
+63 FVASD
-68 FIRYL
+68 FVRYL
-73 DDPSVGLPDMA
+73 GEPAVGLPGMA
-84 LFAVAIVA
+84 PYVVGIVA
-92 ALVVMFVTQMWE
+92 ALAVMFVTQMWE
-104 YRATYTAVY
+104 YRATYTVVY
-113 QESARKRIAIA
+113 KESARKRIAIA

-188 SALWPIPVALTAL
+188 SALWPIPVALVAL
-201 LLTARIQK
+201 LLTARVQK

-218 SLSFADGL
+218 SLSFVDGL

-239 NKVGVFQG
+239 NKVGAFQSDLG
-247 ELDCR
+247 RR
-252 IDRFEREKIDA
+252 IDRFEREKIGA

-290 MLLVTGQVD
+290 MLLVTGRVD

-313 YDPINVVLQAVAEL
+313 YDPINVILQAVAEL
-327 MDMSLSLER
+327 MDMSLSLKR
-336 MRAIENEPVQTGSTS
+336 MRAIENEPIQTGSTS
-351 FEPQGYDVVF
+351 FEPQGYDVAF
-361 EDVGFAYADGEDV
+361 DDVGFAYADGEDV
-374 LGSVSFKAREGQVTA
+374 LDGVSFTAREGQVTA

-411 SSGTV
+411 SSGAV

-428 ETLLSAFSEVFQDVV
+428 ETLLSSFSEVFQDVV

-455 GRKDAT
+455 GKKSAT
-461 NEEVLAAARAAR
+461 DEEVLAAAKVAR

-486 TMIGENGSRLS
+486 TLIGENGGRLS

-512 DAPIVLLDEATASL
+512 NAPIVLLDEATASL
-526 DVENETYVQAALSEL
+526 DVENETQVQAALSEL

-562 IVVLEGGCVVEQ
+562 IVVLEGGRVVEQ
-574 GSPAELREKPDGR
+574 GSPAELREKPEGR
-587 YRRMLELQRESEV
+587 YRRMLELQRESAA

>member
-1 MRACGETTEQVRRG
+1 
-15 GLKGVTAVWRSIQDT
+15 
-30 FALTDQGMK
+30 MK

-63 FTARG
+63 FVASD
-68 FIRYL
+68 FVRYL
-73 DDPSVGLPDMA
+73 GEPAIGLPGMA
-84 LFAVAIVA
+84 PYVVGIVA
-92 ALVVMFVTQMWE
+92 ALAVMFVTQMWE
-104 YRATYTAVY
+104 YRATYTVVY

-188 SALWPIPVALTAL
+188 SALWPIPVALAAL
-201 LLTARIQK
+201 LLTARVQK

-218 SLSFADGL
+218 SLSFVDGL

-239 NKVGVFQG
+239 NKVGAFQSDLG
-247 ELDCR
+247 RR

-290 MLLVTGQVD
+290 MLLVTGRVD

-313 YDPINVVLQAVAEL
+313 YDPINVILQAVAEL
-327 MDMSLSLER
+327 MDMSLSLKR
-336 MRAIENEPVQTGSTS
+336 MRAIENEPIQTGHTL
-351 FEPQGYDVVF
+351 FEPQGYDVAF
-361 EDVGFAYADGEDV
+361 DDVGFAYADGEDV
-374 LGSVSFKAREGQVTA
+374 LDGVSFTAREGQVTA

-411 SSGTV
+411 SSGAV

-428 ETLLSAFSEVFQDVV
+428 ETLLSSFSEVFQDVV

-455 GRKDAT
+455 GKKNAT
-461 NEEVLAAARAAR
+461 DEEVLAAAKVAR

-486 TMIGENGSRLS
+486 TLIGENGGRLS

-512 DAPIVLLDEATASL
+512 NAPIVLLDEATASL
-526 DVENETYVQAALSEL
+526 DVENETQVQAALSEL

-562 IVVLEGGCVVEQ
+562 IVVLEGGSVVEQ
-574 GSPAELREKPDGR
+574 GSPAELREKPEGR
-587 YRRMLELQRESEV
+587 YRRMLELQRESAA

>member
-1 MRACGETTEQVRRG
+1 MA
-15 GLKGVTAVWRSIQDT
+15 AVWRRIQDA

-63 FTARG
+63 FVASD
-68 FIRYL
+68 FVRYL
-73 DDPSVGLPDMA
+73 GDPAVCLPSMAPYVVG
-84 LFAVAIVA
+84 IVA
-92 ALVVMFVTQMWE
+92 ALAVMFVTQMWE

-113 QESARKRIAIA
+113 KESARKRIAIA

-188 SALWPIPVALTAL
+188 SALWPIPVALVAL
-201 LLTARIQK
+201 LLTVRVQK

-218 SLSFADGL
+218 SLSFVDGL

-239 NKVGVFQG
+239 NKVGAFQSDLG
-247 ELDCR
+247 RR
-252 IDRFEREKIDA
+252 IDRFEREKIGA

-290 MLLVTGQVD
+290 MLLVAGRVD

-313 YDPINVVLQAVAEL
+313 YDPINVILQAIAEL
-327 MDMSLSLER
+327 MDMSLSLGR
-336 MRAIENEPVQTGSTS
+336 MRAIENEPIQTGHTS
-351 FEPQGYDVVF
+351 FEPQGYDVAF
-361 EDVGFAYADGEDV
+361 DDVGFAYADGEDV
-374 LGSVSFKAREGQVTA
+374 LDGVSFTAREGQVTA

-411 SSGTV
+411 SSGAV

-428 ETLLSAFSEVFQDVV
+428 ETLLSSFSEVFQDVV

-455 GRKDAT
+455 GKKNAT
-461 NEEVLAAARAAR
+461 DEEVLAAAKAAR

-486 TMIGENGSRLS
+486 TLIGENGGRLS

-526 DVENETYVQAALSEL
+526 DVENETQVQAALSEL

-562 IVVLEGGCVVEQ
+562 IVVLEGGRVVEQ
-574 GSPAELREKPDGR
+574 GSPAELREKPEGR
-587 YRRMLELQRESEV
+587 YRRMLELQRESAA

>member
-1 MRACGETTEQVRRG
+1 
-15 GLKGVTAVWRSIQDT
+15 
-30 FALTDQGMK
+30 MK

-63 FTARG
+63 FVASD
-68 FIRYL
+68 FIRYFGE
-73 DDPSVGLPDMA
+73 PAVGLPGMA
-84 LFAVAIVA
+84 LYAVGIVA
-92 ALVVMFVTQMWE
+92 ALAVMFVTQMWE
-104 YRATYTAVY
+104 YRATYTVVY

-162 PQIFGM
+162 PQLFGM
-168 GASTLVFAAMMF
+168 GASTLVFAVMMF

-188 SALWPIPVALTAL
+188 SALWPIPVALAAL
-201 LLTARIQK
+201 LLTARVQK

-218 SLSFADGL
+218 SLSFVDGL

-239 NKVGVFQG
+239 NKVSAFQG
-247 ELDCR
+247 ELDHC
-252 IDRFEREKIDA
+252 IDRFEREKIGA

-290 MLLVTGQVD
+290 MLLVAGRVD

-313 YDPINVVLQAVAEL
+313 YDPINVILQAIAEL
-327 MDMSLSLER
+327 MDMSLSLGR
-336 MRAIENEPVQTGSTS
+336 MRAIENEPIQTGHTS
-351 FEPQGYDVVF
+351 FEPQGYDVAF
-361 EDVGFAYADGEDV
+361 DDVGFAYADGEDV
-374 LGSVSFKAREGQVTA
+374 LDGVSFTAREGQVTA

-411 SSGTV
+411 SSGAV

-428 ETLLSAFSEVFQDVV
+428 ETLLSSFSEVFQDVV

-455 GRKDAT
+455 GKKNAAD
-461 NEEVLAAARAAR
+461 EEVLAAAKAAR

-486 TMIGENGSRLS
+486 TLIGENGGRLS

-512 DAPIVLLDEATASL
+512 NAPIVLLDEATASL
-526 DVENETYVQAALSEL
+526 DVENETQVQAALSEL

-562 IVVLEGGCVVEQ
+562 IVVLEGGRVVEQ
-574 GSPAELREKPDGR
+574 GSPAELREKPEGR
-587 YRRMLELQRESEV
+587 YRRMLELQRESAA

>member
-1 MRACGETTEQVRRG
+1 MTTVRRR
-15 GLKGVTAVWRSIQDT
+15 LQDI

-63 FTARG
+63 FVASD
-68 FIRYL
+68 FVRYL
-73 DDPSVGLPDMA
+73 GEPAVGLPGMA
-84 LFAVAIVA
+84 LYAVGIVA
-92 ALVVMFVTQMWE
+92 ALAVMFVTQMWE
-104 YRATYTAVY
+104 YRATYTVVY
-113 QESARKRIAIA
+113 QESARKRISIA

-188 SALWPIPVALTAL
+188 SALWPIPVALAAL

-209 SHTAKKNAA
+209 LHTAKKNAA

-239 NKVGVFQG
+239 NKVGAFQD

-411 SSGTV
+411 SSGAI

-455 GRKDAT
+455 GKKDAT

-587 YRRMLELQRESEV
+587 YRRMLELQRESEAWV
-600 WAL
+600 L

>member
-1 MRACGETTEQVRRG
+1 MV
-15 GLKGVTAVWRSIQDT
+15 AVWRRIQDA

-63 FTARG
+63 FVASD
-68 FIRYL
+68 FVRYL
-73 DDPSVGLPDMA
+73 GEPAVGLPGMA
-84 LFAVAIVA
+84 PYVVGIVA
-92 ALVVMFVTQMWE
+92 ALAVMFVTQMWE
-104 YRATYTAVY
+104 YRATYTVVY
-113 QESARKRIAIA
+113 KESARKRIAIA

-188 SALWPIPVALTAL
+188 SALWPIPVALVAL
-201 LLTARIQK
+201 LLTARVQK

-218 SLSFADGL
+218 SLSFVDGL

-239 NKVGVFQG
+239 NKVGAFQSDLG
-247 ELDCR
+247 RR
-252 IDRFEREKIDA
+252 IDRFEREKIGA

-290 MLLVTGQVD
+290 MLLVTGRVD

-313 YDPINVVLQAVAEL
+313 YDPINVILQAVAEL
-327 MDMSLSLER
+327 MDMSLSLKR
-336 MRAIENEPVQTGSTS
+336 MRAIENEPIQTGSTS
-351 FEPQGYDVVF
+351 FEPQGYDVAF
-361 EDVGFAYADGEDV
+361 DDVGFAYADGEDV
-374 LGSVSFKAREGQVTA
+374 LDGVSFTAREGQVTA

-411 SSGTV
+411 SSGAV

-428 ETLLSAFSEVFQDVV
+428 ETLLSSFSEVFQDVV

-455 GRKDAT
+455 GKKDAT
-461 NEEVLAAARAAR
+461 NEEVLASARAAR

-512 DAPIVLLDEATASL
+512 NAPIVLLDEATASL
-526 DVENETYVQAALSEL
+526 DVENETQVQAALSEL

-562 IVVLEGGCVVEQ
+562 IVVFEGGRVVEQ
-574 GSPAELREKPDGR
+574 GSPAELREKPEGR
-587 YRRMLELQRESEV
+587 YRRMLELQRESAA

>member
-1 MRACGETTEQVRRG
+1 
-15 GLKGVTAVWRSIQDT
+15 
-30 FALTDQGMK
+30 MK

-63 FTARG
+63 FVASD
-68 FIRYL
+68 FVRYL
-73 DDPSVGLPDMA
+73 GEPAIGLPGMA
-84 LFAVAIVA
+84 PYVVGIVA
-92 ALVVMFVTQMWE
+92 ALAVMFVTQMWE
-104 YRATYTAVY
+104 YRATYTVVY
-113 QESARKRIAIA
+113 KESARKRIAIA

-188 SALWPIPVALTAL
+188 SALWPIPVALVAL
-201 LLTARIQK
+201 LLTARVQK

-218 SLSFADGL
+218 SLSFVDGL

-239 NKVGVFQG
+239 NKVGAFQSDLG
-247 ELDCR
+247 RR
-252 IDRFEREKIDA
+252 IDRFEREKIGA

-290 MLLVTGQVD
+290 MLLVAGRVD

-313 YDPINVVLQAVAEL
+313 YDPINVILQAIAEL
-327 MDMSLSLER
+327 MDMSLSLGR
-336 MRAIENEPVQTGSTS
+336 MRAIENEPIQTGHTS
-351 FEPQGYDVVF
+351 FEPQGYDVAF
-361 EDVGFAYADGEDV
+361 DDVGFAYADGEDV
-374 LGSVSFKAREGQVTA
+374 LDGVSFTAREGQVTA

-411 SSGTV
+411 SSGAV

-428 ETLLSAFSEVFQDVV
+428 ETLLSSFSEVFQDVV

-455 GRKDAT
+455 GKKNAT
-461 NEEVLAAARAAR
+461 DEEVLAAAKAAR

-486 TMIGENGSRLS
+486 TLIGENGGRLS

-512 DAPIVLLDEATASL
+512 NAPIVLLDEATASL
-526 DVENETYVQAALSEL
+526 DVENETQVQAALSEL

-562 IVVLEGGCVVEQ
+562 IVVLEGGRVVEQ
-574 GSPAELREKPDGR
+574 GSPAELREKPEGR
-587 YRRMLELQRESEV
+587 YRRMLELQRESAA

>member
-1 MRACGETTEQVRRG
+1 
-15 GLKGVTAVWRSIQDT
+15 
-30 FALTDQGMK
+30 MK

-63 FTARG
+63 FAASD

-73 DDPSVGLPDMA
+73 DDPSVGLPGMA
-84 LFAVAIVA
+84 LYAAGIVA

-104 YRATYTAVY
+104 YRATYSAVY

-134 FGKRDLADLTSVI
+134 FGRRDLSDLTSVI

-168 GASTLVFAAMMF
+168 GASTLVFAVMMF

-188 SALWPIPVALTAL
+188 SALWPIPVALVAL
-201 LLTARIQK
+201 LLTAHIQK

-218 SLSFADGL
+218 SLSFADAL

-239 NKVGVFQG
+239 NKVGVFQD

-252 IDRFEREKIDA
+252 IDRFEREKIGA

-290 MLLVTGQVD
+290 VLLVAGQVD

-313 YDPINVVLQAVAEL
+313 YDPINVILQAIAEL

-336 MRAIENEPVQTGSTS
+336 MRAIENEPIQTGSTS

-411 SSGTV
+411 SSGAI

-455 GRKDAT
+455 GKKDAT

-587 YRRMLELQRESEV
+587 YRRMLALQRESEAWV
-600 WAL
+600 R

>member
-1 MRACGETTEQVRRG
+1 
-15 GLKGVTAVWRSIQDT
+15 
-30 FALTDQGMK
+30 
-39 DFMRGAGFCAL
+39 MRGAGFCTL

-63 FTARG
+63 FVASD
-68 FIRYL
+68 FVRYL
-73 DDPSVGLPDMA
+73 GEPAVGLPGMA
-84 LFAVAIVA
+84 LYAVGIVA
-92 ALVVMFVTQMWE
+92 ALAVMFVTQMWE
-104 YRATYTAVY
+104 YRATYMVVY

-168 GASTLVFAAMMF
+168 GASTLVFAVMMF

-188 SALWPIPVALTAL
+188 SALWPIPVALAAL
-201 LLTARIQK
+201 LLTARVQK

-218 SLSFADGL
+218 SLSFVDGL

-239 NKVGVFQG
+239 NKVGAFQSDLG
-247 ELDCR
+247 RR
-252 IDRFEREKIDA
+252 IDRFEREKIGA

-290 MLLVTGQVD
+290 MLLVAGRVD

-313 YDPINVVLQAVAEL
+313 YDPINVILQAIAEL
-327 MDMSLSLER
+327 MDMSLSLGR
-336 MRAIENEPVQTGSTS
+336 MRAIENEPIQTGSTS
-351 FEPQGYDVVF
+351 FEPQGYDVAF
-361 EDVGFAYADGEDV
+361 DDVGFAYADGEDV
-374 LGSVSFKAREGQVTA
+374 LDGVSFTAREGQVTA

-411 SSGTV
+411 SSGAV

-428 ETLLSAFSEVFQDVV
+428 ETLLSSFSEVFQDVV

-455 GRKDAT
+455 GKKNAT
-461 NEEVLAAARAAR
+461 DEEVLAAAKAAR

-486 TMIGENGSRLS
+486 TLIGENGGRLS

-512 DAPIVLLDEATASL
+512 NAPIVLLDEATASL
-526 DVENETYVQAALSEL
+526 DVENETQVQAALSEL

-562 IVVLEGGCVVEQ
+562 IVVLEGGRVVEQ
-574 GSPAELREKPDGR
+574 GSPAELREKPEGR
-587 YRRMLELQRESEV
+587 YRRMLELQRESAA

>member
-1 MRACGETTEQVRRG
+1 
-15 GLKGVTAVWRSIQDT
+15 
-30 FALTDQGMK
+30 MK

-63 FTARG
+63 FVASD
-68 FIRYL
+68 FVRYL
-73 DDPSVGLPDMA
+73 GEPAVGLPGMA
-84 LFAVAIVA
+84 LYAVGIVA
-92 ALVVMFVTQMWE
+92 ALAVMFVTQMWE
-104 YRATYTAVY
+104 YRATYTVVY
-113 QESARKRIAIA
+113 KESARKRIAIA

-188 SALWPIPVALTAL
+188 SALWPIPVALVAL
-201 LLTARIQK
+201 LLTARVQK

-239 NKVGVFQG
+239 NKVGAFQSDLG
-247 ELDCR
+247 RR
-252 IDRFEREKIDA
+252 IDRFEREKIGA

-290 MLLVTGQVD
+290 MLLVAGRVD

-313 YDPINVVLQAVAEL
+313 YDPINVILQAIAEL
-327 MDMSLSLER
+327 MDMSLSLGR
-336 MRAIENEPVQTGSTS
+336 MRAIENEPIQTGNTS
-351 FEPQGYDVVF
+351 FEPQGYDVAF
-361 EDVGFAYADGEDV
+361 DNVGFAYADGEDV
-374 LGSVSFKAREGQVTA
+374 LDGVSFKAREGQVTA

-411 SSGTV
+411 SSGAV

-428 ETLLSAFSEVFQDVV
+428 ETLLSSFSEVFQDVV

-455 GRKDAT
+455 GKKNAT
-461 NEEVLAAARAAR
+461 DEEVLAAAKAAR

-486 TMIGENGSRLS
+486 TLIGENGGRLS

-512 DAPIVLLDEATASL
+512 NAPIVLLDEATASL
-526 DVENETYVQAALSEL
+526 DVENETQVQAALSEL

-562 IVVLEGGCVVEQ
+562 IVVLEGGRVVEQ
-574 GSPAELREKPDGR
+574 GSPAELREKPEGR
-587 YRRMLELQRESEV
+587 YRRMLELQRESAA

>member
-1 MRACGETTEQVRRG
+1 MWRR
-15 GLKGVTAVWRSIQDT
+15 IQDA

-63 FTARG
+63 FTASD

-73 DDPSVGLPDMA
+73 GDPAVGLPSMA
-84 LFAVAIVA
+84 LYAVGIVA
-92 ALVVMFVTQMWE
+92 ALAVMFVTQMWE
-104 YRATYTAVY
+104 YRGTYTVVY

-134 FGKRDLADLTSVI
+134 FGKRDLSDLTSVI

-168 GASTLVFAAMMF
+168 GASTLVFAVLMF

-188 SALWPIPVALTAL
+188 SALWPIPVALVAL
-201 LLTARIQK
+201 LLTARVQK

-218 SLSFADGL
+218 SLSFVDGL

-239 NKVGVFQG
+239 NKVSAFQG
-247 ELDCR
+247 ELDRC
-252 IDRFEREKIDA
+252 IDCFEREKIDA
-263 ELAMGV
+263 ELSMGV

-290 MLLVTGQVD
+290 MLLVAGQID

-313 YDPINVVLQAVAEL
+313 YDPINVILQAIAEL

-336 MRAIENEPVQTGSTS
+336 MRAIENEAIQTGRTS

-361 EDVGFAYADGEDV
+361 DDVGFSYADGEDV
-374 LGSVSFKAREGQVTA
+374 LDSVSFKAREGQVTA

-411 SSGTV
+411 SSGAV

-428 ETLLSAFSEVFQDVV
+428 ETLLSSFSEVFQDVV

-455 GRKDAT
+455 GKKDAT
-461 NEEVLAAARAAR
+461 DGEVLAAAKAAR

-526 DVENETYVQAALSEL
+526 DVENETQVQAALSEL
-541 LQGKTVLVIAHR
+541 LQDKTVLVIAHR

-562 IVVLEGGCVVEQ
+562 IVVLENGRVAEQ
-574 GSPAELREKPDGR
+574 GSPAELRKRPEGE
-587 YRRMLELQRESEV
+587 YRRMLELQRESGA
-600 WAL
+600 WTL

>member
-1 MRACGETTEQVRRG
+1 
-15 GLKGVTAVWRSIQDT
+15 
-30 FALTDQGMK
+30 MK

-63 FTARG
+63 FVASD
-68 FIRYL
+68 FIGCL
-73 DDPSVGLPDMA
+73 GDPAVCLPSMAPYVVGIVVA
-84 LFAVAIVA
+84 LA
-92 ALVVMFVTQMWE
+92 VMFVTQMWE
-104 YRATYTAVY
+104 YRATYTVVY
-113 QESARKRIAIA
+113 KESARKRIAIA

-188 SALWPIPVALTAL
+188 SALWPIPVALVAL
-201 LLTARIQK
+201 LLTARVQK

-218 SLSFADGL
+218 SLSFVDGL

-239 NKVGVFQG
+239 NKVGAFQSDLG
-247 ELDCR
+247 RR
-252 IDRFEREKIDA
+252 IDRFEREKIGA

-290 MLLVTGQVD
+290 MLLVAGRVD

-313 YDPINVVLQAVAEL
+313 YDPINVILQAIAEL
-327 MDMSLSLER
+327 MDMSLSLGR
-336 MRAIENEPVQTGSTS
+336 MRAIENEPIQTGSTS
-351 FEPQGYDVVF
+351 FEPQGYDVAF
-361 EDVGFAYADGEDV
+361 DNVGFAYADGEDV
-374 LGSVSFKAREGQVTA
+374 LDGVSFTAREGQVTA

-411 SSGTV
+411 SSGAV

-428 ETLLSAFSEVFQDVV
+428 ETLLSSFSEVFQDVV

-455 GRKDAT
+455 GKKNAT
-461 NEEVLAAARAAR
+461 DEGVLAAAKAAR

-486 TMIGENGSRLS
+486 TLIGENGGRLS

-512 DAPIVLLDEATASL
+512 NAPIVLLDEATASL
-526 DVENETYVQAALSEL
+526 DVENETQVQAALSEL

-562 IVVLEGGCVVEQ
+562 IVVLEGGRVVEQ
-574 GSPAELREKPDGR
+574 GSPAELREKPEGR
-587 YRRMLELQRESEV
+587 YRRMLELQRESAV

>member
-1 MRACGETTEQVRRG
+1 
-15 GLKGVTAVWRSIQDT
+15 
-30 FALTDQGMK
+30 MK

-63 FTARG
+63 FVASD
-68 FIRYL
+68 FVRYL
-73 DDPSVGLPDMA
+73 GEPAVGLPGMA
-84 LFAVAIVA
+84 PYVVGIVA
-92 ALVVMFVTQMWE
+92 ALAVMLVTQMWE
-104 YRATYTAVY
+104 YRATYTVVY

-168 GASTLVFAAMMF
+168 GASTLVFAVMMF

-188 SALWPIPVALTAL
+188 SAFWPIPVALVAL
-201 LLTARIQK
+201 LLTARVQK

-218 SLSFADGL
+218 SLSFVDGL

-239 NKVGVFQG
+239 NKVGAFQSDLG
-247 ELDCR
+247 RR
-252 IDRFEREKIDA
+252 INRFEREKIGA

-290 MLLVTGQVD
+290 MLLVTGRVD

-313 YDPINVVLQAVAEL
+313 YDPINVILQAVAEL
-327 MDMSLSLER
+327 MDMSLSLKR
-336 MRAIENEPVQTGSTS
+336 MRAIENEPIQTGSTS
-351 FEPQGYDVVF
+351 FEPQGYDVAF
-361 EDVGFAYADGEDV
+361 DDVGFAYADGEDV
-374 LGSVSFKAREGQVTA
+374 LDGVSFTAREGQVTA

-411 SSGTV
+411 SSGAV
-416 FVGGVDVSTVDP
+416 FVGGIDVSTVDP
-428 ETLLSAFSEVFQDVV
+428 ETLLSSFSEVFQDVV
-443 LFDDTVRENIRL
+443 LFDGTVRENIRL
-455 GRKDAT
+455 GKKNAT
-461 NEEVLAAARAAR
+461 DEEVLAAAKVAR

-486 TMIGENGSRLS
+486 TLIGENGGRLS

-526 DVENETYVQAALSEL
+526 DVENETQVQAALSEL

-562 IVVLEGGCVVEQ
+562 IVVLEGGRVVEQ
-574 GSPAELREKPDGR
+574 GSPAELREKPEGR
-587 YRRMLELQRESEV
+587 YRRMLELQRESAA

>member
-1 MRACGETTEQVRRG
+1 
-15 GLKGVTAVWRSIQDT
+15 
-30 FALTDQGMK
+30 MK

-63 FTARG
+63 FVASD
-68 FIRYL
+68 FVRYL
-73 DDPSVGLPDMA
+73 GDPAVGLPGMA
-84 LFAVAIVA
+84 LYAVGIVA
-92 ALVVMFVTQMWE
+92 ALAVMFVTQMWE
-104 YRATYTAVY
+104 YRATYTVVY

-162 PQIFGM
+162 PQLFGM
-168 GASTLVFAAMMF
+168 GASTLVFAVMMF

-188 SALWPIPVALTAL
+188 SALWPIPVALVAL
-201 LLTARIQK
+201 LLTARVQK

-218 SLSFADGL
+218 SLSFVDGL

-239 NKVGVFQG
+239 NKVSAFQG
-247 ELDCR
+247 ELDHC
-252 IDRFEREKIDA
+252 IDRFEREKIGA

-290 MLLVTGQVD
+290 MLLVAGRVD

-313 YDPINVVLQAVAEL
+313 YDPINVILQAIAEL
-327 MDMSLSLER
+327 MDMSLSLGR
-336 MRAIENEPVQTGSTS
+336 MRAIENEPIQTGSTS
-351 FEPQGYDVVF
+351 FEPQGYDVAF
-361 EDVGFAYADGEDV
+361 DDVGFAYADGEDV
-374 LGSVSFKAREGQVTA
+374 LDGVSFKAREGQVTA

-411 SSGTV
+411 SSGAV

-428 ETLLSAFSEVFQDVV
+428 ETLLSSFSEVFQDVV

-455 GRKDAT
+455 GKKNAT
-461 NEEVLAAARAAR
+461 DEEVLAAAKAAR

-486 TMIGENGSRLS
+486 TLIGENGGRLS

-512 DAPIVLLDEATASL
+512 NAPIVLLDEATASL
-526 DVENETYVQAALSEL
+526 DVENETQVQAALSEL

-553 MRTVDNADK
+553 MRTVDNVDK
-562 IVVLEGGCVVEQ
+562 IVVLEGGRVVEQ
-574 GSPAELREKPDGR
+574 GSPAELREKPEGR
-587 YRRMLELQRESEV
+587 YRRMLELQRESAA